1 MSSLYQQAKRAAA
14 ELKASYKRRY
24 DRCIAQSKLPGRNAN
39 LVAADKAEAARIKR
53 AYL

>member
-1 MSSLYQQAKRAAA
+1 MSFIASQAKREAAA
-14 ELKASYKRRY
+14 LKASYKRRY
-24 DRCIAQSKLPGRNAN
+24 DRCIELSRQPGRNAN